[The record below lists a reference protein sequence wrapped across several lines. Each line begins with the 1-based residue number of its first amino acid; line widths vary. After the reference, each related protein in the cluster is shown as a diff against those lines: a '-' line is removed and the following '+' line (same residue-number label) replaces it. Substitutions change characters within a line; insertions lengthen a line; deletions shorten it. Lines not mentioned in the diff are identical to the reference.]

1 MKLWMKAVLVLWL
14 GLALAQGANAGR
26 PTLVAV
32 AEIDYL
38 LEYLGQSGCDFYR
51 NGAWYD
57 SGTAK
62 AHLRY
67 KYDAL
72 VKHDQIGTADDF
84 IDKAA
89 TKSSLSGFAYKVRCA
104 GGPELAS
111 SQWLRDALAKYR
123 STLAPGAAAR
133 PGS

>member
-26 PTLVAV
+26 PTPVAV

-111 SQWLRDALAKYR
+111 SQWLLDALAKYR
-123 STLAPGAAAR
+123 STLASGAAAR